1 MAELINSFY
10 NHVNFQFL
18 RLEAQRRPNR
28 PPLSHFHHFPAPVL
42 GALMHYFTDTLY
54 DRMGVLRGEYVITDS
69 GQLLITRE
77 GEIVS
82 GMDNQQ
88 DTHCA
93 RNTDQ
98 YAMELVNSPDH
109 AYLVEHFD
117 TFPLI
122 ERTPVLTH
130 PYGINYFHFTLELMP
145 MFRYFEDPIF
155 TGFMIPKQLMA
166 LGFQVDLLRHI
177 APGKNVVGMQ
187 GPIRV
192 NDPILC
198 GGMFHE
204 AGIHYVRQ
212 KMNIEVPA
220 GTRRLYLK
228 RPGTLT
234 RKVGG
239 GGMTPEMEAML
250 ESEFGFE
257 AISFGLGEY
266 SIEQQ
271 AMLMAGAEV
280 VLSPHGA
287 AMTNM
292 IYLTPKTTVIELINI
307 LTPRMMYASIAGALG
322 LPYHCIYTPII
333 DENYRLVY
341 DLDLFRKTLDAI
353 LS

>member
-10 NHVNFQFL
+10 NHRDFQFL
-18 RLEAQRRPNR
+18 RLQAQRRPNR
-28 PPLSHFHHFPAPVL
+28 PPLSHFHHFPGPVL
-42 GALMHYFTDTLY
+42 GALMHYFTDTVY
-54 DRMGVLRGEYVITDS
+54 DRMGVLRGEYIITDS

-77 GEIVS
+77 GEIIS

-98 YAMELVNSPDH
+98 YAMDMVHSTDH

-117 TFPLI
+117 QFPLV

-145 MFRYFEDPIF
+145 MMRYFEDPIF
-155 TGFMIPKQLMA
+155 TGFMMPKQLMEH
-166 LGFQVDLLRHI
+166 GFQVDLLRHI
-177 APGKNVVGMQ
+177 APEKGVLGMQ

-192 NDPILC
+192 IDPILC

-204 AGIHYVRQ
+204 EGVHYVRN
-212 KMNIEVPA
+212 KMNLVVP
-220 GTRRLYLK
+220 GGKRRLYLK

-239 GGMTPEMEAML
+239 GGLTPEIESLL

-257 AISFGLGEY
+257 PISFGLGEL

-280 VLSPHGA
+280 VLSTHGA
-287 AMTNM
+287 ALTNM
-292 IYLTPKTTVIELINI
+292 IYLTPQTTVIELINI
-307 LTPRMMYASIAGALG
+307 LTPRMMYASIAGTLG
-322 LPYHCIYTPII
+322 LPYHCLYTPTI
-333 DENYRLVY
+333 DEQYRLIFE
-341 DLDLFRKTLDAI
+341 LDTFRKTLDAI